1 MEEDFVTSPDST
13 PTSEQLGALRR
24 LVATGFIPTVEQA
37 LKELTAP
44 FFWYDPER
52 RTRSRTMGGGTVCF
66 VDTGVRFLGLTAAHV
81 HRAYTKALE
90 RDPGLGCQIGG
101 HSFRPF
107 EHLIDI
113 DDDLDLATYRL
124 SEIQANA
131 VGAYFHS
138 PPAWPPEPS
147 EDDDLV
153 MVGGWPWRSVVEQAG
168 SSTRDFV
175 HFIGRSVGTSK
186 NNLSVALHRSTSV
199 PYGSRSLNPDLNLGG
214 MSGGA
219 MCVLRHLLNPL
230 KVARQELVG
239 VVYELSPK
247 LSDLTLA
254 RPLTRIAADGRLIRS
269 DG

>member
-1 MEEDFVTSPDST
+1 MAEDLVTSPDST
-13 PTSEQLGALRR
+13 PTSEQLDALRC
-24 LVATGFIPTVEQA
+24 LVDTGFIATLEQT

-66 VDTGVRFLGLTAAHV
+66 VHTGVRFLGLTAAHV
-81 HRAYTKALE
+81 HRAYSRALE

-131 VGAYFHS
+131 AGAYFHS

-147 EDDDLV
+147 EDDGLV

-168 SSTRDFV
+168 SSTHDFV
-175 HFIGRSVGTSK
+175 HFIGRAVGTSP
-186 NNLSVALHRSTSV
+186 NNLSVPLHRSTSI
-199 PYGSRSLNPDLNLGG
+199 PYGSRYLSPDLNLGG

-219 MCVLRHLLNPL
+219 MCVLRHLLNPTMI
-230 KVARQELVG
+230 ARPELVG
-239 VVYELSPK
+239 IVYELAPA
-247 LSDLTLA
+247 LSDVTLA
-254 RPLTRIAADGRLIRS
+254 RPLTWIAADGQLIRNHA
-269 DG
+269 